1 VPTNMKNPDKEKIE
15 QIIQNRKQAH
25 SYFSKRSKVYQSF
38 VDMEHNTYKDGRLSK
53 LQKEMIAIGISVVQ
67 NCESC
72 MEWHIKQALDDG
84 ASVAEILEA
93 IEVGIEMS
101 GGPGTVAARFAMNVL
116 NYYSQ
121 PDKQHK

>member
-1 VPTNMKNPDKEKIE
+1 MKNPDKEKIE